1 MFNSLFQAISSLRQK
16 LKLIEVLMAQ
26 AGSVKVALL
35 LDKQYPHDL
44 PDPRSLFYEG
54 TNLSSAL
61 STSKTEANPDSFRL
75 CGKKEVLITNPDL
88 QGLNDYWIQS
98 QEHLP
103 PSAADWRA
111 MAYFCGVLKTL
122 KELTHVATEI
132 RRLVVEEG
140 IGTKEIQVLTR
151 DLDCYENLLEP
162 ILRNTRFLFMSTEIW
177 LWIGI
182 L

>member
-1 MFNSLFQAISSLRQK
+1 MWKERGINYKSRFARIKR
-16 LKLIEVLMAQ
+16 
-26 AGSVKVALL
+26 LL
-35 LDKQYPHDL
+35 
-44 PDPRSLFYEG
+44 
-54 TNLSSAL
+54 
-61 STSKTEANPDSFRL
+61 
-75 CGKKEVLITNPDL
+75 
-88 QGLNDYWIQS
+88 IQS

-103 PSAADWRA
+103 PLSTADWRGDGLFLWRA
-111 MAYFCGVLKTL
+111 ENVKE
-122 KELTHVATEI
+122 ELTHVATEI

-140 IGTKEIQVLTR
+140 YRYKEIQVLTR

>member
-1 MFNSLFQAISSLRQK
+1 
-16 LKLIEVLMAQ
+16 MAQ

-44 PDPRSLFYEG
+44 PDPRSLFYEAG
-54 TNLSSAL
+54 QTYHQLYQLARQKQIPILSDYV
-61 STSKTEANPDSFRL
+61 E
-75 CGKKEVLITNPDL
+75 KKEVLITNPDL

-103 PSAADWRA
+103 PLSTTDWSGDGLFLWRA
-111 MAYFCGVLKTL
+111 ENVKE
-122 KELTHVATEI
+122 ELTHVATEI

-140 IGTKEIQVLTR
+140 YRYKEIQVLTR

>member
-1 MFNSLFQAISSLRQK
+1 MWKRK
-16 LKLIEVLMAQ
+16 
-26 AGSVKVALL
+26 
-35 LDKQYPHDL
+35 
-44 PDPRSLFYEG
+44 
-54 TNLSSAL
+54 
-61 STSKTEANPDSFRL
+61 
-75 CGKKEVLITNPDL
+75 VLITNPDL

-103 PSAADWRA
+103 PLSTTDWSGDGLFLWRA
-111 MAYFCGVLKTL
+111 ENVKE
-122 KELTHVATEI
+122 ELTHVATEI

-140 IGTKEIQVLTR
+140 YRYKEIQVLTR